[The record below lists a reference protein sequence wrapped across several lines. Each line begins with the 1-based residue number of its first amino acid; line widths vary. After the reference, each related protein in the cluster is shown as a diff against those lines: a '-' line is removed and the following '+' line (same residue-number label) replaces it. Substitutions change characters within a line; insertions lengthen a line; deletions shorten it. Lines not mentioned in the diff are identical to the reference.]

1 VDRVVL
7 NAIWGGSAAKMVVFD
22 IVFAAFFSGSKDAGH
37 LKLGA
42 IVRGI

>member
-22 IVFAAFFSGSKDAGH
+22 IVFAASAPLS
-37 LKLGA
+37 
-42 IVRGI
+42 RRP